1 MGNSHTIVKLKEG
14 KLWYIDESKIEN
26 LPSTERLQL
35 PMGLKGYLTEIDFLS
50 DTRSLANNSNNVKI
64 YSLSDRNDRTT
75 GNEYEDLYNDLT
87 SGTES
92 DPFEDFEFDDGQFS
106 YHCKTHRFC

>member
-35 PMGLKGYLTEIDFLS
+35 PMGLKGYFTEKDFLN
-50 DTRSLANNSNNVKI
+50 DTKSLANNSNNVKI

-75 GNEYEDLYNDLT
+75 VTVHRSSCKKNPDVVSCLLLS
-87 SGTES
+87 SG
-92 DPFEDFEFDDGQFS
+92 FS
-106 YHCKTHRFC
+106 WLLAVE